1 MNFRD
6 ATVIVTALA
15 LASGGCALRKKKA
28 PVAEPAPVAAPPA
41 MAEHAMGSTVKAA
54 IVGAAV
60 GGAAGAIIGHR
71 LDVQAEK
78 LRQSL
83 KNATVSRVGEGIAVT
98 FESGSLFTFGSSR
111 LQPAGRENLRLLA
124 ARLKEEPRTEIV
136 IVGHTDSV
144 GNANY
149 NQGLS
154 ERRAVAAANDLS
166 ARGIRRRRV
175 WTSGKGEAEPV
186 GSNDTEPGRQRNRR
200 VEIAIFAS
208 DEWRQAAQR
217 EAAAERK

>member
-1 MNFRD
+1 MHFRD

-28 PVAEPAPVAAPPA
+28 PVVEPAPVRAPPPVV
-41 MAEHAMGSTVKAA
+41 EHTMGPTVKAA

-60 GGAAGAIIGHR
+60 GGAAGALIGRR
-71 LDVQAEK
+71 LDAQAEK

-98 FESGSLFTFGSSR
+98 FESGSLFTFDSST

-124 ARLKEEPRTEIV
+124 ATLKEEPRTEV
-136 IVGHTDSV
+136 LIVGHTDSV

-186 GSNDTEPGRQRNRR
+186 GSNDTEPGRRQNRR

-208 DEWRQAAQR
+208 DEWRQAAPR

>member
-6 ATVIVTALA
+6 ATVILTALA

-28 PVAEPAPVAAPPA
+28 PVAEPAPSRASPAAV
-41 MAEHAMGSTVKAA
+41 EHAMGATVRAA
-54 IVGAAV
+54 IAGAAA
-60 GGAAGAIIGHR
+60 GGAAGALIGRR
-71 LDVQAEK
+71 LDVQAGK

-98 FESGSLFTFGSSR
+98 FESGTLFTFDSSR

-124 ARLKEEPRTEIV
+124 ASLKEEPRTEV
-136 IVGHTDSV
+136 LIVGHTDSV
-144 GNANY
+144 GNASY

-175 WTSGKGEAEPV
+175 WTSGKGEAEPL
-186 GSNDTEPGRQRNRR
+186 GSNDTDSGRRQNRR
-200 VEIAIFAS
+200 IEIAIFAS
-208 DEWRQAAQR
+208 DEWRHAAQR